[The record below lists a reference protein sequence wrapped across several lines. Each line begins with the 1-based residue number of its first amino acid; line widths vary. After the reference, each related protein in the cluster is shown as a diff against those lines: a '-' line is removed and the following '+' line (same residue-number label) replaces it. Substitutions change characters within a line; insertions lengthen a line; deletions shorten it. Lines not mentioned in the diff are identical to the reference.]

1 MQFQRFQGSD
11 RYIVSP
17 ELKDAVNVAIA
28 LEKPLLVR
36 GEPGT
41 GKTVLA
47 EAIAESLVME
57 LISWNIKS
65 TSKAQDGLYLYDTV
79 ARLNDAATSPT
90 CASTS
95 STDRSAAASSPT
107 SAWSS

>member
-17 ELKDAVNVAIA
+17 ELRDAVNVAVA

-65 TSKAQDGLYLYDTV
+65 TTKAQDGLYLYDTV
-79 ARLNDAATSPT
+79 ARLNDARSYR
-90 CASTS
+90 STS
-95 STDRSAAASSPT
+95 DREWT
-107 SAWSS
+107 SAE